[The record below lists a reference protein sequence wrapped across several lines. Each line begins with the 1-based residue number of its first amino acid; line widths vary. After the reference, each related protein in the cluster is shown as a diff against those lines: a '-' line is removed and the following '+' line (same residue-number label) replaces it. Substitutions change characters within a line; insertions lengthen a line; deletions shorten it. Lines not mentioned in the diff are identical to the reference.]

1 MLALVILKVT
11 SHTEVWIEI
20 FDDLGGVYKL
30 TKSPLIRRCG
40 LKSSYDPK
48 FNIYTQV
55 TSHTEVWIEIIC
67 SLATFAAVSTCHLSY
82 GGVD

>member
-1 MLALVILKVT
+1 MSPLIRRCGLKFIA
-11 SHTEVWIEI
+11 SGLYPIS
-20 FDDLGGVYKL
+20 KAM
-30 TKSPLIRRCG
+30 SPLIRRCG